1 MKNNELNINEL
12 VVIEQLPQI
21 FYQLEVVGEVIDK
34 ELEKV
39 KGLKATE
46 ENKQEVKKIR
56 TGINNTLKEFED
68 KRKEIKN
75 KILEDYN
82 LFNEKYENEVK
93 IKLQNA
99 SNDLKN
105 KIDEIEN
112 EQLKE
117 KEIELGNF
125 IEEHIKSNHLEK
137 LLSNVAQVV
146 RLAGL
151 KVNLSTSLKSLKEDS
166 LSFIEKVSTEVKL
179 IELEEKHSDEIL
191 LEYQNNGFDYTKAK
205 LDVINKHKQL
215 EELARQREEVQE
227 IITEEEKVVEVIEE
241 IVAPKEIIEDEEELI
256 CSFTIKA
263 TKEKIIMLK
272 KFMKENN
279 ILEYKES
286 E

>member
-1 MKNNELNINEL
+1 MKDKQLNINEL

-39 KGLKATE
+39 KELKATE

-117 KEIELGNF
+117 KQNEIYSF
-125 IEEHIKSNHLEK
+125 IEEHLTANHLNDI
-137 LLSNVAQVV
+137 LDVGAIVYYAN
-146 RLAGL
+146 L
-151 KVNLSTSLKSLKEDS
+151 KINISTSVKSLKEDS
-166 LSFIEKVSTEVKL
+166 LLFIEKVSTEVKL
-179 IELEEKHSDEIL
+179 IELEEKYSDEIL
-191 LEYQNNGFDYTKAK
+191 LEYQKNGFDYTKAK
-205 LDVINKHKQL
+205 LDVINKHRQL
-215 EELARQREEVQE
+215 EELAKKREEVQE
-227 IITEEEKVVEVIEE
+227 IVEEEEKVVEVVEE

-256 CSFTIKA
+256 CSFTIKT

>member
-1 MKNNELNINEL
+1 MKDKQLNINEL

-39 KGLKATE
+39 KELKATE

-112 EQLKE
+112 EQLRE
-117 KEIELGNF
+117 KQNEIYSF
-125 IEEHIKSNHLEK
+125 IEEHLTANHLNNIIDVG
-137 LLSNVAQVV
+137 SIVYYAN
-146 RLAGL
+146 L
-151 KVNLSTSLKSLKEDS
+151 KINISTSVKSLKENT
-166 LSFIEKVSTEVKL
+166 LKFIEKLTNEVKL
-179 IELEEKHSDEIL
+179 IEMEENPSNL
-191 LEYQNNGFDYTKAK
+191 LYEYQHNGFDLTNAK
-205 LDVINKHKQL
+205 LTLIERQRQI
-215 EELARQREEVQE
+215 EELAKQREEVQE
-227 IITEEEKVVEVIEE
+227 IVEEEKKVVEVVDE

>member
-39 KGLKATE
+39 KELKATE

-99 SNDLKN
+99 SNDLKI

-125 IEEHIKSNHLEK
+125 IEEHVKTNHLEN

-179 IELEEKHSDEIL
+179 IELEEKYSDEIL

-205 LDVINKHKQL
+205 LDIINKHKQL

-227 IITEEEKVVEVIEE
+227 IIKEEEKVVEVVEE
-241 IVAPKEIIEDEEELI
+241 IVAPKEIIEDDEI
-256 CSFTIKA
+256 ISVTFTIND
-263 TKEKIIMLK
+263 TKENIVKVRE
-272 KFMKENN
+272 FMK
-279 ILEYKES
+279 KEGIKY

>member
-1 MKNNELNINEL
+1 MKDKQLNINEL

-39 KGLKATE
+39 KELKATE

-125 IEEHIKSNHLEK
+125 IEEHIKSNHLEN
-137 LLSNVAQVV
+137 LLSNVAQFV

-151 KVNLSTSLKSLKEDS
+151 KVNLSTSLKSLKEGS

-179 IELEEKHSDEIL
+179 IELEEKYSDEIL
-191 LEYQNNGFDYTKAK
+191 LEYQNNGLDYTKAK
-205 LDVINKHKQL
+205 LDIINKHKQL
-215 EELARQREEVQE
+215 EELAKQREEVQE
-227 IITEEEKVVEVIEE
+227 IVEEEKKVVEVVEE
-241 IVAPKEIIEDEEELI
+241 IVAPKEIIEEEELI
-256 CSFTIKA
+256 CSFTIKT

>member
-1 MKNNELNINEL
+1 MENKELNINEL

-39 KGLKATE
+39 KELKATE

-56 TGINNTLKEFED
+56 IGINNTLKEFED

-99 SNDLKN
+99 SNDLKI

-112 EQLKE
+112 IQLAE

-125 IEEHIKSNHLEK
+125 IEEHIKSNHLEN
-137 LLSNVAQVV
+137 LLSNVTQVV

-215 EELARQREEVQE
+215 EELAKKREEVQE
-227 IITEEEKVVEVIEE
+227 IIAEEEKTIENVEE
-241 IVAPKEIIEDEEELI
+241 IVAPKEIMEDEEEFI
-256 CSFTIKA
+256 CAFTIKA
-263 TKEKIIMLK
+263 TKTKIIMLK
-272 KFMKENN
+272 RFMKENN
-279 ILEYKES
+279 ILEFKES

>member
-1 MKNNELNINEL
+1 MKDKQLNINEL

-39 KGLKATE
+39 KELKATE

-99 SNDLKN
+99 SNDLKI

-117 KEIELGNF
+117 KQNEIYSF
-125 IEEHIKSNHLEK
+125 IEEHLTANHLNDI
-137 LLSNVAQVV
+137 LDVGAIVYYAN
-146 RLAGL
+146 L
-151 KVNLSTSLKSLKEDS
+151 KINISTSVKSLKEDS
-166 LSFIEKVSTEVKL
+166 LLFIEKVSTEVKL

-191 LEYQNNGFDYTKAK
+191 LEYQKNGFDYTKAK
-205 LDVINKHKQL
+205 LDVINKHRQL
-215 EELARQREEVQE
+215 EELAKKREEVQD
-227 IITEEEKVVEVIEE
+227 IIAEEEKVVEVVEE

-256 CSFTIKA
+256 CSFTIKT